1 MVAYRYDGSFEGFL
15 CCIFESYTKRE
26 VPAQIFSDEEAQ
38 VSLYPEKW
46 IETDSGHAERVYVSP
61 VSYTHLDVYKRQ
73 RISCLIAQ

>member
-38 VSLYPEKW
+38 VS
-46 IETDSGHAERVYVSP
+46 P
-61 VSYTHLDVYKRQ
+61 VSYTHLF
-73 RISCLIAQ
+73 CA

>member
-38 VSLYPEKW
+38 VSLYPK
-46 IETDSGHAERVYVSP
+46 SGLKPIPATRSEFYVPIPQNLPASP
-61 VSYTHLDVYKRQ
+61 RMD
-73 RISCLIAQ
+73 